1 MSEIIFLSNVRLS
14 FPQLVEP
21 RSSVENGPK
30 KYSADFIMPMNH
42 PGVQAFSAEYTK
54 GAQEK
59 WKEHAQ
65 AVMQL
70 IQNDRKLR
78 CYGQGNEKVNS
89 KTFKH
94 YDGYADQFYISS
106 NKDQMPQMI
115 QADGSAVDATN
126 TMAYQALARK
136 LYGGC
141 YVNAAIRPWLQENKH
156 GRGIRADLVAVQ
168 FAGDDQAFGE
178 GRTDASNMFGAVAA
192 APAGM
197 FGAAAPAPAFLQ
209 PAAPQ
214 QMPLPPFM
222 TGQ

>member
-21 RSSVENGPK
+21 RSSVENGAK
-30 KYSADFIMPMNH
+30 KYSADFIMPLNH

-54 GAQEK
+54 SAQEK

-65 AVMQL
+65 AVMAL
-70 IQNDRKLR
+70 IQGDRKLR
-78 CYGQGNEKVNS
+78 CYGQGNEKINN
-89 KTFKH
+89 KTFKP

-156 GRGIRADLVAVQ
+156 GRGVRCELIAVQ
-168 FAGDDQAFGE
+168 FANDGEPFGE
-178 GRTDASNMFGAVAA
+178 AVADATVLFKPVASAPQA
-192 APAGM
+192 APA
-197 FGAAAPAPAFLQ
+197 FPSFL
-209 PAAPQ
+209 
-214 QMPLPPFM
+214 
-222 TGQ
+222 G